1 MGLIVIKDETLFGL
15 VTQEQRIIIPK
26 ETLTLRDIIT
36 ARVEEEVRKHND
48 KVTDRYQ
55 FLIDLAP
62 AEMRLNKGLGRK
74 LKGRKLIDAAEP
86 VSKAIHAFRSNA
98 FFVLV
103 GDRQLETL
111 DEEIPGGQ
119 DLEISFIKL
128 TQLIGG

>member
-1 MGLIVIKDETLFGL
+1 MGLIIIKDETLFGR
-15 VTQEQRIIIPK
+15 VTQEQRIVIPK

-48 KVTDRYQ
+48 KVTDRYH
-55 FLIDLAP
+55 FLIDLTP
-62 AEMRLNKGLGRK
+62 AEMRLNKSLGSK
-74 LKGRKLIDAAEP
+74 LKRRKLIDATEP
-86 VSKAIHAFRSNA
+86 VSKAIDAFRSNA

-111 DEEIPGGQ
+111 DEKIPAER
-119 DLEISFIKL
+119 DLEVSFIKL

>member
-1 MGLIVIKDETLFGL
+1 MGLIIIKDETLFGL
-15 VTQEQRIIIPK
+15 VTQEQQLIIPK

-48 KVTDRYQ
+48 KVADRYQ

-62 AEMRLNKGLGRK
+62 AEKRLNKGLGSK
-74 LKGRKLIDAAEP
+74 LKQRKLIDSTDP
-86 VSKAIHAFRSNA
+86 INKAIHAFRSNA

-103 GDRQLETL
+103 GDRQLEKL
-111 DEEIPGGQ
+111 DEEIPAER
-119 DLEISFIKL
+119 DLEVSFIKL